1 MTSKCAK
8 TWKFSHQ
15 PVNNIVY
22 NMSDKSFGDCPS
34 RNIVKNPLLS
44 TAVTG
49 LSIEDLTHNAV
60 LVPVAATQGLITRSG
75 EYYYLFLSYL
85 YASNTF
91 CMTLCGER
99 SQNNRHSFS
108 RSQCHNSRFSREF
121 LAINRFSVLVI
132 VLNGPWVQFIAKKTV
147 KSV

>member
-1 MTSKCAK
+1 MTSKCVK
-8 TWKFSHQ
+8 TWKFSLQ

-75 EYYYLFLSYL
+75 EYYHLFLSRL
-85 YASNTF
+85 YARNTLF
-91 CMTLCGER
+91 MTLGSEG

-108 RSQCHNSRFSREF
+108 RSQCHYSRFSRYF
-121 LAINRFSVLVI
+121 LAIKRFSVLVL
-132 VLNGPWVQFIAKKTV
+132 VLNGLWVQFFVNT
-147 KSV
+147 

>member
-1 MTSKCAK
+1 MTSKCVK

-15 PVNNIVY
+15 PVNNIVN

-34 RNIVKNPLLS
+34 RNVVKNPLLS

-60 LVPVAATQGLITRSG
+60 LIPVAATQGLITRSG
-75 EYYYLFLSYL
+75 EYYYLFLSRV
-85 YASNTF
+85 YATSTF
-91 CMTLCGER
+91 FVTYSVET

-108 RSQCHNSRFSREF
+108 RYQCHNSRFSREF
-121 LAINRFSVLVI
+121 LAIKRFSVLVI
-132 VLNGPWVQFIAKKTV
+132 VLNGSRV
-147 KSV
+147 

>member
-1 MTSKCAK
+1 MTSKCVK

-15 PVNNIVY
+15 PVINIVY

-60 LVPVAATQGLITRSG
+60 LVPVAATQGMITRSG

-85 YASNTF
+85 YATSTF
-91 CMTLCGER
+91 FVTLGGET

-108 RSQCHNSRFSREF
+108 WFQCHNSRFSRDF
-121 LAINRFSVLVI
+121 LAIKRFSVFDL
-132 VLNGPWVQFIAKKTV
+132 VLNGSWIQFTAK
-147 KSV
+147 